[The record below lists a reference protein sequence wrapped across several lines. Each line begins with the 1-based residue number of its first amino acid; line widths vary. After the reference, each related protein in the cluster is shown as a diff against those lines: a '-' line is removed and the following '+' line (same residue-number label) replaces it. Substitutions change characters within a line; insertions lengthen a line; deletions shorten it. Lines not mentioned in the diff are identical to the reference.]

1 MRVAQALGLTPQCSF
16 LLRQTFHRC
25 RLDQTHLM
33 GAPASCVCDFAW
45 DNWGHE
51 SKWYLPITYLP
62 HKKHILNPLEILSLS
77 VKQVTAWFFPPLVQ
91 LESSLVL

>member
-1 MRVAQALGLTPQCSF
+1 MQFSAETDLSQVQA
-16 LLRQTFHRC
+16 
-25 RLDQTHLM
+25 LM